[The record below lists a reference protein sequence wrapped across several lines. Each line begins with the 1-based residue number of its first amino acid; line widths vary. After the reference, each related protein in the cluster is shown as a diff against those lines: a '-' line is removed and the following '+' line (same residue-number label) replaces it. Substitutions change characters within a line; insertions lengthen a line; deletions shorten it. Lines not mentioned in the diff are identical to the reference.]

1 VLEYGRTGTLM
12 AYEIWEMRTGNLVAS
27 FGREAAALELVRDAV
42 REHGEK
48 YGLNLAL
55 VREDS
60 DGTSTAVATGSQLI
74 ERARVIT

>member
-1 VLEYGRTGTLM
+1 M
-12 AYEIWEMRTGNLVAS
+12 AYEICEMRTGNLVAS

>member
-1 VLEYGRTGTLM
+1 MLM

-27 FGREAAALELVRDAV
+27 FGMEEAALDLVRDAV
-42 REHGEK
+42 REHGEE

-60 DGTSTAVATGSQLI
+60 DGTSTAVARGDQLV
-74 ERARVIT
+74 ERARVIS

>member
-1 VLEYGRTGTLM
+1 M